1 MLQLRFFPVSQG
13 TWVFVPVFI
22 WIRADLST
30 CTNALLNH
38 GLNFHAGH
46 YPNPVENTHEAA
58 ANPSA
63 QQRWNFSKNSVWRF
77 ILHILFS
84 KTTFYHSCITAN
96 SWLTA
101 RGSFWLHMC
110 MLREWRDAQVRCVT
124 HPKPSESC
132 RNAPSSVTWGTL
144 ASLRAGM
151 KHCLPGAELDTAV
164 TAGCSCGHSAAGQA
178 GIRDLGSPRAVVDA
192 WHTSLSDVF
201 TWLGCEL
208 TGWTLPLCL
217 LEQKLVGPRQR
228 SSCWILVFVVGSKV
242 NNTHWNPT

>member
-110 MLREWRDAQVRCVT
+110 MLREWRDTQVRCVT

-164 TAGCSCGHSAAGQA
+164 TAGCSCGHSAAGHA
-178 GIRDLGSPRAVVDA
+178 GIRHPGEPQSSGGCLAHLPERCFHLAGVWANRMNSPSVPFRTEISRSKAKIFLLD
-192 WHTSLSDVF
+192 
-201 TWLGCEL
+201 
-208 TGWTLPLCL
+208 TGLCSGVQS
-217 LEQKLVGPRQR
+217 E
-228 SSCWILVFVVGSKV
+228 
-242 NNTHWNPT
+242 